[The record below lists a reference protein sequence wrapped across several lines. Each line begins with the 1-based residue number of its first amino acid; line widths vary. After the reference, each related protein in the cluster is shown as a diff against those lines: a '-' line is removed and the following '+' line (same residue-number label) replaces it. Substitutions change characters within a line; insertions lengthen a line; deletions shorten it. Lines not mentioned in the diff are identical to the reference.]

1 MHYRHAFHA
10 GNFADVL
17 KHVLLIGLLESLGRK
32 DKPWCFLDTHAGAG
46 QYDLASESADSTG
59 EWREG
64 IGRLQRAPDMPA
76 MVTRY
81 LDLVAWPD
89 QGPAA
94 RALKHSRVYP
104 GSPMFAAKLARP
116 GDRIVCCEQ
125 APAIAAQLRAY
136 VPEAHVHV
144 RNGYEAHGLLPP
156 KEKRGLVLV
165 DPPFE
170 ARDEFDLASSFLV
183 QAVERFSN
191 GVYAFWYPLKNRHEV
206 ERFIRRTRRDTAC
219 PSLSCTLEN
228 GAPGEG
234 QMRSCGLLILNPPF
248 GFAEEARTTLAWLAP
263 RLAQGPRPVWM
274 VEPVGVEK

>member
-116 GDRIVCCEQ
+116 GDRIVCCE
-125 APAIAAQLRAY
+125 AVPAIAAQLRAY
-136 VPEAHVHV
+136 VPEAQVHV

-156 KEKRGLVLV
+156 REKRGLVLV

-170 ARDEFDLASSFLV
+170 ARDEFDVASSFLV
-183 QAVERFSN
+183 QAVERFTN
-191 GVYAFWYPLKNRHEV
+191 GVYAFWYPLKNRHDV
-206 ERFIRRTRRDTAC
+206 ERFVRRTRRDTAC

-248 GFAEEARTTLAWLAP
+248 GFAEEARTVLAWLAP
-263 RLAQGPRPVWM
+263 RLAQGPRPVWT
-274 VEPVGVEK
+274 VEAAGVEK

>member
-1 MHYRHAFHA
+1 VHYRHAFHA

-17 KHVLLIGLLESLGRK
+17 KHVLLIGLLDSLGRK

-46 QYDLASESADSTG
+46 QYDLASQSADSTG

-94 RALKHSRVYP
+94 RDLKHSRVYP

-125 APAIAAQLRAY
+125 VPEIAAQLRAY
-136 VPEAHVHV
+136 VPEAQVHV

-156 KEKRGLVLV
+156 REKRGLVLV

-206 ERFIRRTRRDTAC
+206 ERFVRRTRRDTAC

-234 QMRSCGLLILNPPF
+234 QMRGCGLLILNPPF
-248 GFAEEARTTLAWLAP
+248 GFAEEVRTVLAWLAP
-263 RLAQGPRPVWM
+263 RMAQGPRPVWTA
-274 VEPVGVEK
+274 ETGLDS